1 MALDSRA
8 LLGYTIGTMKIGDLI
23 IFCAEEVAGLVIAR
37 CFDDPEVPAV
47 LVQFLNEPDRMPL
60 HYYDEEL
67 EEWDLDGEIKIQH
80 AT

>member
-8 LLGYTIGTMKIGDLI
+8 SVSYTVGTMKVGDLI
-23 IFCAEEVAGLVIAR
+23 IFCAEEMTGLVIAR

-47 LVQFLNEPDRMPL
+47 LVQFINDHRQEVL
-60 HYYDEEL
+60 HYYDAEL
-67 EEWDLDGEIKIQH
+67 EDWATDGSIKIQH

>member
-1 MALDSRA
+1 MALDSRPF
-8 LLGYTIGTMKIGDLI
+8 LSYTVGTMKVGDLI
-23 IFCAEEVAGLVIAR
+23 IFCAEEVAGIVIAR

-67 EEWDLDGEIKIQH
+67 EEWDLNGEIKIQH

>member
-1 MALDSRA
+1 MALDSRPF
-8 LLGYTIGTMKIGDLI
+8 LSYTVGTMKVGDLI
-23 IFCAEEVAGLVIAR
+23 IFCAEEVAGIVIAR

>member
-1 MALDSRA
+1 MALDSRP

-23 IFCAEEVAGLVIAR
+23 IFQDDMGLVVAR

-67 EEWDLDGEIKIQH
+67 EEWSKDGELKVQR